1 MTNEELSK
9 KILSDIQ
16 YIKENSELLQ
26 KRLVDHNISTDTLNE
41 IRSVLNKIFDNPVHS
56 IYGDKSGDKNIG
68 LDQLEK
74 FASIFEKIK
83 K

>member
-1 MTNEELSK
+1 MK
-9 KILSDIQ
+9 KED
-16 YIKENSELLQ
+16 LLG
-26 KRLVDHNISTDTLNE
+26 LLTISLE
-41 IRSVLNKIFDNPVHS
+41 KIFDNPVHS

-83 K
+83 NKN